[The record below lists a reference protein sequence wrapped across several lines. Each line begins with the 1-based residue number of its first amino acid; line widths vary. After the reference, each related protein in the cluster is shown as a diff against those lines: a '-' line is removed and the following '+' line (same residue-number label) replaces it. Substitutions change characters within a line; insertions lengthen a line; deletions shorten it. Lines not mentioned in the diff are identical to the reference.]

1 MKKTNA
7 YLIEYVMAQLGLPY
21 WYGTFGQKGSKKLYD
36 EKKKQYPKQ
45 YTAKDY
51 PAQYGKRVHDCAGL
65 IKGAYWSETPT
76 SAPKYDAK
84 TDYGATAMYNHC
96 TKKGQIASF
105 DKVDGRL
112 VFKGN
117 DKTKTHV
124 GVYVGGYVIEAKGHA
139 YGVVK
144 TKFNAKSWQYWGQSN
159 LFEEKAGEK
168 PKEDPIPTPAPAPAP
183 APAKPKEDPVTNYK
197 VIADRGLNIR
207 KSASKESDKLGCM
220 PLGSTFKV
228 SKTVGSWAYGKGYD
242 KKGNYLGTGYAFM
255 EWLKK
260 I

>member
-1 MKKTNA
+1 
-7 YLIEYVMAQLGLPY
+7 
-21 WYGTFGQKGSKKLYD
+21 
-36 EKKKQYPKQ
+36 
-45 YTAKDY
+45 
-51 PAQYGKRVHDCAGL
+51 
-65 IKGAYWSETPT
+65 
-76 SAPKYDAK
+76 
-84 TDYGATAMYNHC
+84 MYNHC

-159 LFEEKAGEK
+159 LFEEKAGEE

-183 APAKPKEDPVTNYK
+183 APSPAKPKTHATEKYK
-197 VIADRGLNIR
+197 VIAERGLNIR
-207 KSASKESDKLGCM
+207 KGNGKEYPKIACM
-220 PLGSTFKV
+220 PYGAEFEV
-228 SKTVGSWAYGKGYD
+228 SKIIGGWAYGKYG
-242 KKGNYLGTGYAFM
+242 KITGYSDM
-255 EWLKK
+255 GWLKK